1 MAILINMT
9 PHDINILD
17 DSNVS
22 YDKAFCCY
30 KVTGDP
36 IIRETCKPSG
46 TVLRCSQEETE
57 AGDLNGIKLY
67 KVKFGRVEHTTK
79 DGSVPVFNMP
89 VIFNVPVKEGV
100 YYIVSSII
108 KDALSDRPDLLVP
121 ARVVRNDKG
130 QPVGC
135 LGFAV

>member
-1 MAILINMT
+1 MSILINMT
-9 PHDINILD
+9 PHAINILA

-22 YDKAFCCY
+22 FDKASRGY

-36 IIRETCKPSG
+36 IIRQTYNSSG
-46 TVLRCSQEETE
+46 TVLRCSQKETE
-57 AGDLNGIKLY
+57 AGELNGIKLY

-79 DGSVPVFNMP
+79 DGSVVT
-89 VIFNVPVKEGV
+89 FNVPVKEGV
-100 YYIVSSII
+100 YYIVSNII
-108 KDALSDRPDLLVP
+108 KNALSDRPDLLVP
-121 ARVVRNDKG
+121 TRVVRNDKG

>member
-1 MAILINMT
+1 MSILINMT

-22 YDKAFCCY
+22 YDKAFRGY

-36 IIRETCKPSG
+36 IIRETYNPSG

-67 KVKFGRVEHTTK
+67 RVKFGRVEHTTK
-79 DGSVPVFNMP
+79 DGSVTA
-89 VIFNVPVKEGV
+89 FNVPVKEGV

-108 KDALSDRPDLLVP
+108 KNALSDRPDLLVP
-121 ARVVRNDKG
+121 THVVRNDKG

>member
-1 MAILINMT
+1 MSILINMT

-22 YDKAFCCY
+22 FDKAFRGY

-36 IIRETCKPSG
+36 IIRETYNPSG

-67 KVKFGRVEHTTK
+67 RVKFGRVEHTTK
-79 DGSVPVFNMP
+79 DGSVIAFNM
-89 VIFNVPVKEGV
+89 PVKEGV

-108 KDALSDRPDLLVP
+108 KNALSDRPDLLVP
-121 ARVVRNDKG
+121 THVVRNDKG

>member
-1 MAILINMT
+1 MSVLINMT

-22 YDKAFCCY
+22 FDKAFRGY

-36 IIRETCKPSG
+36 IIRETYNPSG

-67 KVKFGRVEHTTK
+67 RVKFGRVEHTTK
-79 DGSVPVFNMP
+79 DGSVIAFNM
-89 VIFNVPVKEGV
+89 PVKEGV

-108 KDALSDRPDLLVP
+108 KNALSDRPDLLVP
-121 ARVVRNDKG
+121 THVVRNDKG

>member
-1 MAILINMT
+1 MIIIINLTM
-9 PHDINILD
+9 HDINVLD
-17 DSNVS
+17 DSNVNF
-22 YDKAFCCY
+22 DKASRGY

-36 IIRETCKPSG
+36 IIRETYNPSG

-79 DGSVPVFNMP
+79 DGSVTTFNM
-89 VIFNVPVKEGV
+89 PVKEGV
-100 YYIVSSII
+100 YYIVSNII
-108 KDALSDRPDLLVP
+108 KNALSDRPDLLVP
-121 ARVVRNDKG
+121 TRMVRNDKG

-135 LGFAV
+135 LGFVV

>member
-1 MAILINMT
+1 MSILINMT

-22 YDKAFCCY
+22 YDKAFRGY

-36 IIRETCKPSG
+36 IIRETYNPSG

-57 AGDLNGIKLY
+57 AGDLNGIRLY
-67 KVKFGRVEHTTK
+67 RVKFGRVEHTTK
-79 DGSVPVFNMP
+79 DGSVVTFNT
-89 VIFNVPVKEGV
+89 PVKEGV

-108 KDALSDRPDLLVP
+108 KNALSDRPDLLVP
-121 ARVVRNDKG
+121 THVVRNDKG

>member
-1 MAILINMT
+1 MITIINLT
-9 PHDINILD
+9 PHDITVLD

-22 YDKAFCCY
+22 FDKASRSY

-36 IIRETCKPSG
+36 IICETYKPSG

-67 KVKFGRVEHTTK
+67 KVKFGRVEHTTQ
-79 DGSVPVFNMP
+79 DGSVVTFNM
-89 VIFNVPVKEGV
+89 PVKEGV
-100 YYIVSSII
+100 YYIVSNII
-108 KDALSDRPDLLVP
+108 KNALSGRSDLLVP
-121 ARVVRNDKG
+121 TRMVRNDKG

>member
-1 MAILINMT
+1 MITIINLT
-9 PHDINILD
+9 PHDITVLD

-22 YDKAFCCY
+22 FDKASRSY

-36 IIRETCKPSG
+36 IIRQTYNPSG

-79 DGSVPVFNMP
+79 DGSVITFNM
-89 VIFNVPVKEGV
+89 PVKEGV
-100 YYIVSSII
+100 YYIVSNII
-108 KDALSDRPDLLVP
+108 KNALSDRPDLLVP
-121 ARVVRNDKG
+121 TRMVRNDKG

>member
-1 MAILINMT
+1 MSVLINMT

-22 YDKAFCCY
+22 YDKAFRCY

-36 IIRETCKPSG
+36 IIRETYNPSG

-67 KVKFGRVEHTTK
+67 RVKFGRVEHTTK
-79 DGSVPVFNMP
+79 DGSVVTFNT
-89 VIFNVPVKEGV
+89 PVKEGV

-108 KDALSDRPDLLVP
+108 KNALSDRPDLLVP
-121 ARVVRNDKG
+121 THVVRNDKG

>member
-1 MAILINMT
+1 MSILINMT

-22 YDKAFCCY
+22 FDKASRGY
-30 KVTGDP
+30 KVNGDP
-36 IIRETCKPSG
+36 IIRGTCKPSG

-67 KVKFGRVEHTTK
+67 KVKFGRVVHTAK
-79 DGSVPVFNMP
+79 DGSVVT
-89 VIFNVPVKEGV
+89 FNVPVKEGV
-100 YYIVSSII
+100 YYIVSNII
-108 KDALSDRPDLLVP
+108 KNALADRPDLLVP
-121 ARVVRNDKG
+121 TRVVRNDKG

>member
-1 MAILINMT
+1 MITIINLT
-9 PHDINILD
+9 PHDITVLD

-22 YDKAFCCY
+22 FDKSSRSY

-36 IIRETCKPSG
+36 IIRETYKPSG

-79 DGSVPVFNMP
+79 DGSVITFNM
-89 VIFNVPVKEGV
+89 PVKEGV
-100 YYIVSSII
+100 YYIVSNII
-108 KDALSDRPDLLVP
+108 KNALSDRPDLLVP
-121 ARVVRNDKG
+121 TRMVRNDKG

>member
-1 MAILINMT
+1 MSILINMT

-22 YDKAFCCY
+22 YDKAFRGY

-36 IIRETCKPSG
+36 IIRETYNPSG

-67 KVKFGRVEHTTK
+67 RVKFGRVEHTTK
-79 DGSVPVFNMP
+79 DGSVVTFNT
-89 VIFNVPVKEGV
+89 PVKEGV

-108 KDALSDRPDLLVP
+108 KNALSDRPDLLVP
-121 ARVVRNDKG
+121 THVVRNDKG

>member
-1 MAILINMT
+1 MITIINLT
-9 PHDINILD
+9 LHDINVLD

-22 YDKAFCCY
+22 FDKASRGY
-30 KVTGDP
+30 KVNGDP
-36 IIRETCKPSG
+36 VIRETYNPSG

-79 DGSVPVFNMP
+79 DGSVITFNM
-89 VIFNVPVKEGV
+89 PVKEGV
-100 YYIVSSII
+100 YYIVSNII
-108 KDALSDRPDLLVP
+108 KNALSDRPDLLVP
-121 ARVVRNDKG
+121 TRMVRNDKG

>member
-1 MAILINMT
+1 MITIINLT
-9 PHDINILD
+9 PHDITVLD

-22 YDKAFCCY
+22 FDKASRSY

-36 IIRETCKPSG
+36 IIRETFNPSG

-79 DGSVPVFNMP
+79 DSSVTTFNM
-89 VIFNVPVKEGV
+89 PVKEGV
-100 YYIVSSII
+100 YYIVSNII
-108 KDALSDRPDLLVP
+108 KNALSDRSDLLVP
-121 ARVVRNDKG
+121 THMVRNDKG

>member
-1 MAILINMT
+1 MSILINMT

-22 YDKAFCCY
+22 YDKAFRGY
-30 KVTGDP
+30 KVNGDP
-36 IIRETCKPSG
+36 IIRETYNPSG
-46 TVLRCSQEETE
+46 TVLRCSQEEIE
-57 AGDLNGIKLY
+57 AGELNGIKLY
-67 KVKFGRVEHTTK
+67 KVKFGKVEHTTK
-79 DGSVPVFNMP
+79 DGSVITFNMP
-89 VIFNVPVKEGV
+89 VKDGV

-108 KDALSDRPDLLVP
+108 KNALSDRPDLLVP
-121 ARVVRNDKG
+121 TRVVRNDKG

>member
-1 MAILINMT
+1 MSILINMT

-22 YDKAFCCY
+22 YDKAFRCY

-36 IIRETCKPSG
+36 IIRETYNPSG

-67 KVKFGRVEHTTK
+67 RVKFGRVEHTTK
-79 DGSVPVFNMP
+79 DGSAVTFNT
-89 VIFNVPVKEGV
+89 PVKEGV

-108 KDALSDRPDLLVP
+108 KNALSDRPDLLVP
-121 ARVVRNDKG
+121 THVVRNDKG

>member
-1 MAILINMT
+1 MSVLINMT

-22 YDKAFCCY
+22 YDKAFRGY

-36 IIRETCKPSG
+36 IIRETYNPSG

-67 KVKFGRVEHTTK
+67 RVKFGRVEHTTK
-79 DGSVPVFNMP
+79 DGSVVT
-89 VIFNVPVKEGV
+89 FNVPVKDGV

-108 KDALSDRPDLLVP
+108 KNALSDRPDLLVP
-121 ARVVRNDKG
+121 THVVRNDKG

>member
-1 MAILINMT
+1 MSVLINMT

-22 YDKAFCCY
+22 YDKAFRGY

-36 IIRETCKPSG
+36 IIRETYNPSG

-67 KVKFGRVEHTTK
+67 RVKFGRVEHTTK
-79 DGSVPVFNMP
+79 DGSAVTFNT
-89 VIFNVPVKEGV
+89 PVKEGV

-108 KDALSDRPDLLVP
+108 KNALSDRPDLLVP
-121 ARVVRNDKG
+121 THVVRNDKG